1 MDTNRT
7 LIDGQ
12 NDASLSTLQES
23 VQSNF
28 KDLDD
33 RVKTLRKRLSNDY
46 EKILYCLDGLGLICA
61 YEV

>member
-1 MDTNRT
+1 MH
-7 LIDGQ
+7 GQ
-12 NDASLSTLQES
+12 NDASLLTLQES

-46 EKILYCLDGLGLICA
+46 EKILYCLDDLGLICA

>member
-1 MDTNRT
+1 MH
-7 LIDGQ
+7 GQ
-12 NDASLSTLQES
+12 NDASLLTLQES

-46 EKILYCLDGLGLICA
+46 EKILYCLDDLGLICA
-61 YEV
+61 YEVWF